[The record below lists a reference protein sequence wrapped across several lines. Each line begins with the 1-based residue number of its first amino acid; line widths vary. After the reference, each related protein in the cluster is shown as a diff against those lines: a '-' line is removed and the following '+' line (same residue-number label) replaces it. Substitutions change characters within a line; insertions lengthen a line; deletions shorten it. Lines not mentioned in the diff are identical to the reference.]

1 MKNARSEKIIGICI
15 GESSPTEVTFISKTT
30 PRTGEY
36 VVLEYD
42 SRKVLGMVEG
52 IVRGSPAISGDI
64 IDPEI
69 VERICNFEGEE
80 EQYVRGSVRLL
91 GDADDMEIPKVPP
104 PPGTKVIKA
113 DSRVLTNIFGK
124 GTIKIGRLLSHP
136 DVEVY
141 VDGNRM
147 ITRHLAILAIT
158 GAGKSNTVSVI
169 VDGILGLGGM
179 PVIFDMHSEYVN
191 AEFKGGKGG
200 KGGVKKISPRLNP
213 IYLSANE
220 FKILVDVGKDAYVQE
235 RYLRKAYYGA
245 MEKVREG
252 GKRDFIKQMI
262 ENLEEA
268 RQKEEP
274 STQSEKNAI
283 IGVINKVEDFKTKYK
298 GLVNAHAH
306 DVLDEFEQGKANV
319 VDLGQVDEDFADV
332 IVSHILRKILYLR
345 KKKGIPPAFCIIEE
359 AHILAP
365 AHRPTLSKSWID
377 RIAREGRKF
386 GVGLCLVSQRPKSL
400 DQNSLSQANNTIIM
414 RLVEPSDQ
422 RHVQQASERLSDDL
436 LIQLTSLNIGEAVV
450 LGLMTRIPA
459 LVKIDRFEGKLS
471 GGDPDIIKEWQDFAE
486 KGKAEAKR
494 EGEEIE
500 ELYSGMD

>member
-1 MKNARSEKIIGICI
+1 MVIGICI

-69 VERICNFEGEE
+69 VERICDFEGEE
-80 EQYVRGSVRLL
+80 EQYVRGRVRLL
-91 GDADDMEIPKVPP
+91 GDTEDMEIPKIPP

-113 DSRVLTNIFGK
+113 DSSVLTNIFGR
-124 GTIKIGRLLSHP
+124 GTIKIGQLLSHP

-169 VDGILGLGGM
+169 VDGILRLGGM
-179 PVIFDMHSEYVN
+179 PIIFDMHSEYVN
-191 AEFKGGKGG
+191 AEFKGG
-200 KGGVKKISPRLNP
+200 VRKISPKLNP
-213 IYLSANE
+213 IYLSPGE
-220 FKILVDVGKDAYVQE
+220 FNILVDVGKDAYVQE

-245 MEKVREG
+245 REKVREG
-252 GKRDFIKQMI
+252 GKRDFIKQII
-262 ENLEEA
+262 ENLEGT

-283 IGVINKVEDFKTKYK
+283 VGVINKVEDFKTKYK

-306 DVLDEFEQGKANV
+306 DILDGFEQGQANV

-345 KKKGIPPAFCIIEE
+345 KKKDIPPAFCIIEE

-365 AHRPTLSKSWID
+365 AHRPTLSKYWID

-436 LIQLTSLNIGEAVV
+436 LVQLTSLNIGEAVV

-459 LVKIDRFEGKLS
+459 LVKIDRFKGKLS
-471 GGDPDIIKEWQDFAE
+471 GGDPDIIKEWQEFAE
-486 KGKAEAKR
+486 KDRAKAKLEQ
-494 EGEEIE
+494 EEIE